1 MKDMSEERNVEEMG
15 FEEAM
20 KELEGL
26 VKVLEKGDLDLE
38 SSLAIY
44 ERAAALREQCQIIL
58 DESERRVQK
67 IVEAS
72 NGLDIEDFK

>member
-1 MKDMSEERNVEEMG
+1 MKEMSEERKVEEMG

-44 ERAAALREQCQIIL
+44 ERAAALRERCQRIL